1 MDTETVLQIIQML
14 DNRLATFNKEL
25 DKYSSFPMAYAEHLT
40 IIKIRYNEAERF
52 KEYLQDYIETQVSQ
66 AENNLAGGE

>member
-66 AENNLAGGE
+66 AENDLAGGE

>member
-52 KEYLQDYIETQVSQ
+52 QEYLQDYIETQVSQ